1 MRRASDPGQVP
12 GDDDPFDAAFGELT
26 DRADLEQQFAAL
38 DAQAAATSAANPFS
52 DIEAALRE
60 TRAQLDGDDTELD
73 LDSLDGDETSLGML
87 LEDDA
92 YGDDQDDNS
101 TLTEE
106 EELAAEIE
114 QLCQEALDA
123 LDNDEP
129 DQAREI
135 ALGAVRMDDEHPF
148 PMFVLGLVAEA
159 EGDLDTARDM
169 AELALRTAE
178 TNPDAI
184 GLRAHIHVRQHEFEL
199 ADQLLRFGIAHNPD
213 EAMLHEGLAR
223 VSLARGRH
231 AEALD
236 SASAALRI
244 EPNNPGALAVRT
256 AALEEGSDR
265 RTMLAA
271 LRQGVQLHPEDPY
284 TMVELA
290 SVEMELG
297 NFDRARMLLMRA
309 QRLAPRDN
317 EIGDVR
323 RLIDHVQGRPLLRP
337 VPGLLKWMRDFPGG
351 LAGFVLGFAIAAL
364 PLHALAVALPQYRVA
379 ALGVLAAWGIVAIYA
394 WVAPAVLTH
403 RLNQR
408 AARTGHDRL
417 LEELEDPLAS
427 LPDLDRVAD
436 IVSMLLAAR
445 DRRRAVAVLELAA
458 GRVIQQAAVPTA
470 HAVRASGTAEDI
482 AEELLRFAVELRR
495 PRMRLRMG
503 VLAMPALSRL
513 AVAAG
518 VAITISAPTLAH
530 WNGLGVLE
538 WQAIAIGCLAVSWSF
553 VVLDRF
559 VQRDIDAAFANVR
572 LAEAGGYIVTER
584 DLSSDLASGLD
595 ASAGGTDAPASA
607 A

>member
-1 MRRASDPGQVP
+1 MRRAPDPGQVP

-26 DRADLEQQFAAL
+26 DRADLEQQFAVL
-38 DAQAAATSAANPFS
+38 DAQAAEAAANPFS

-60 TRAQLDGDDTELD
+60 TRADLEGSDDAG
-73 LDSLDGDETSLGML
+73 DGDEASLGML
-87 LEDDA
+87 LEDDV
-92 YGDDQDDNS
+92 YEDVDEPS
-101 TLTEE
+101 TLSEE
-106 EELAAEIE
+106 EELSNEIE

-123 LDNDEP
+123 LDVGEVET
-129 DQAREI
+129 AREI

-148 PMFVLGLVAEA
+148 PMFVLGLIAEHL
-159 EGDLDTARDM
+159 GDLDTARDM

-184 GLRAHIHVRQHEFEL
+184 GLRAHIHVRQHEFDK

-244 EPNNPGALAVRT
+244 EPNNPGALAVRA

-265 RTMLAA
+265 STLLAA

-297 NFDRARMLLMRA
+297 NLDRARMLLMRA
-309 QRLAPRDN
+309 QRLAPRDI

-337 VPGLLKWMRDFPGG
+337 VPALLRWMRDFPGG

-364 PLHALAVALPQYRVA
+364 PLHAMAVELPQYRVI

-408 AARTGHDRL
+408 AARTGYDRL
-417 LEELEDPLAS
+417 HEDLEDPLAT

-436 IVSMLLAAR
+436 VVSMLLVAR
-445 DRRRAVAVLELAA
+445 DRRRAVSVLQLAA
-458 GRVIQQAAVPTA
+458 ERTRAQATLPLARATA
-470 HAVRASGTAEDI
+470 SADDV
-482 AEELLRFAVELRR
+482 AEELTRFARQLRR
-495 PRMRLRMG
+495 PRMR
-503 VLAMPALSRL
+503 ARL
-513 AVAAG
+513 ALLAVPGAARVFVAFGVTITITAPSIAHWQG
-518 VAITISAPTLAH
+518 VAT
-530 WNGLGVLE
+530 LE
-538 WQAIAIGCLAVSWSF
+538 WHAVALACLFTAWLF
-553 VVLDRF
+553 VVLERF
-559 VQRDIDAAFANVR
+559 VQRDLESAFANVR
-572 LAEAGGYIVTER
+572 LADGG
-584 DLSSDLASGLD
+584 AFGNP
-595 ASAGGTDAPASA
+595 AASA
-607 A
+607 APVSGDDGGDAEAPNAAA

>member
-1 MRRASDPGQVP
+1 MRSAPDPGQVP

-26 DRADLEQQFAAL
+26 DRADLEEQFAAL
-38 DAQAAATSAANPFS
+38 DAQAAEAATAHPFS

-60 TRAQLDGDDTELD
+60 TRAQLDADNDLEDGDDA
-73 LDSLDGDETSLGML
+73 SLGML
-87 LEDDA
+87 LEDDV
-92 YGDDQDDNS
+92 YDDADEPS
-101 TLTEE
+101 ALSEE
-106 EELAAEIE
+106 EELSNEIE

-123 LDNDEP
+123 LDVGEVET
-129 DQAREI
+129 AREI

-148 PMFVLGLVAEA
+148 PMFVLGLIAEHL
-159 EGDLDTARDM
+159 GDLDTARDM

-184 GLRAHIHVRQHEFEL
+184 GLRAHIHVRQHEFDM

-265 RTMLAA
+265 STLLAA

-297 NFDRARMLLMRA
+297 NLDRARMLLMRA
-309 QRLAPRDN
+309 QRLAPRDI

-337 VPGLLKWMRDFPGG
+337 VPALLRWMRDFPGG

-364 PLHALAVALPQYRVA
+364 PLHAMAVSLPQYRFI
-379 ALGVLAAWGIVAIYA
+379 ALGVLAAWGVVAIYA

-417 LEELEDPLAS
+417 LQELEDPLAT

-436 IVSMLLAAR
+436 VVSMLLVAR

-458 GRVIQQAAVPTA
+458 ERTTAQASLPLA
-470 HAVRASGTAEDI
+470 RASASADDV
-482 AEELLRFAVELRR
+482 AEELTRFARQLRR
-495 PRMRLRMG
+495 PRMR
-503 VLAMPALSRL
+503 ARL
-513 AVAAG
+513 ALLAVPGAARVFVAVGVTITITAPSIAHWQG
-518 VAITISAPTLAH
+518 VAT
-530 WNGLGVLE
+530 LE
-538 WQAIAIGCLAVSWSF
+538 WHGVALACLFTAWLF
-553 VVLDRF
+553 VVLERF
-559 VQRDIDAAFANVR
+559 VERDVAAAINAVR
-572 LAEAGGYIVTER
+572 LAEAGGFVV
-584 DLSSDLASGLD
+584 SSAPT
-595 ASAGGTDAPASA
+595 SAVADDGAAGAGSA